1 MVAGALHAKKDSDSS
16 HTYKLNYD
24 SQLLPLPIASPP
36 CDDLF
41 IDDTSDVD
49 VNDQYVIFCDIV
61 LSFLYST
68 RNTLYL
74 IACL

>member
-1 MVAGALHAKKDSDSS
+1 
-16 HTYKLNYD
+16 
-24 SQLLPLPIASPP
+24 LPLPIASPP